1 MPDQGRPNILFICT
15 DQQRFDALGCYGN
28 VHVQTPAIDGLAQEG
43 VLFEQCYVQSPVC
56 SPSRASL
63 LTGQYVHS
71 HGLWANGVS
80 LPAYAPL
87 FSKALAE
94 DGYDC
99 GLIGKWHLSA
109 CFEGRTEPRLDDGFR
124 VFKWAHDPTHGSPQ
138 NQYHRWL
145 EASHPELYAEAIRH
159 GTGRQGHKTVPFDT
173 MPTEAHYSHWVGEQS
188 IAFLEE
194 ERAADTPFFL
204 WVNFFDPHHPFS
216 APQEYLDRYDP
227 ATLPI
232 PIGYT
237 GELESKPE
245 IQRQASQKSYGGHA
259 AGFLEHSAAQ
269 IQEIIAAYYAMI
281 SLIDDEVARILERL
295 QALGLDE
302 NTLVVFTSDHGEMLG
317 DHQLLLK
324 GPMLYEAAVHVPLIL
339 RWPGHL
345 PAGERRSQLVEWID
359 LNPTFLE
366 AAGVAIQPGNQAQSL
381 LPLARGDA
389 NASTRGWALCEY
401 RDSGHPYQP
410 AVHTTMLRR
419 GQYKLI
425 VYHGVP
431 ATDRAREGELY
442 DLASD
447 AQELRNLWT
456 DPAYREIKTTLQET
470 LLDVLVATEARGRHG
485 KRIGKRSRL
494 KILTNVGNRTPRLVS
509 WCADRRIATENTK
522 SAKKKGDAYPSLC
535 LLWRGDS
542 HRKHRKR
549 TLCSLC
555 SL

>member
-1 MPDQGRPNILFICT
+1 MPDQRRPNILFICT
-15 DQQRFDALGCYGN
+15 DQQRFDSLGCYGN
-28 VHVQTPAIDGLAQEG
+28 VHVQTPTIDRLAQEG

-80 LPAYAPL
+80 LPAHAPL

-94 DGYDC
+94 EGYDC

-109 CFEGRTEPRLDDGFR
+109 CFQGRTEPRLDDGFR
-124 VFKWAHDPTHGSPQ
+124 VFEWAHDPTHGSPQ

-145 EASHPELYAEAIRH
+145 EAKHPELYAQAIRH

-188 IAFLEE
+188 IAFLED

-227 ATLPI
+227 ATLPA
-232 PIGYT
+232 PIGYA

-259 AGFLEHSAAQ
+259 AGFTEHSAAE

-281 SLIDDEVARILERL
+281 SLIDDEVARILDRL

-302 NTLVVFTSDHGEMLG
+302 NTLVIFTSDHGEMLG

-345 PAGERRSQLVEWID
+345 PAGERRSQLVQWID

-366 AAGVAIQPGNQAQSL
+366 AAGVAVQPGNQGQSL
-381 LPLARGDA
+381 LPLGRGDA
-389 NASTRGWALCEY
+389 DAFTRGWALCEY

-410 AVHTTMLRR
+410 PVHTTMLRR
-419 GQYKLI
+419 DRYKLI
-425 VYHGVP
+425 VYHGAP
-431 ATDRAREGELY
+431 ASDRPREGELY
-442 DLASD
+442 DLAAD
-447 AQELRNLWT
+447 AQELHNLWA
-456 DPAYREIKTTLQET
+456 DPAYREIKVGLQEM
-470 LLDVLVATEARGRHG
+470 LLDLLVATEARGQVR
-485 KRIGKRSRL
+485 
-494 KILTNVGNRTPRLVS
+494 
-509 WCADRRIATENTK
+509 E
-522 SAKKKGDAYPSLC
+522 AY
-535 LLWRGDS
+535 W
-542 HRKHRKR
+542 
-549 TLCSLC
+549 
-555 SL
+555 